1 MCSTV
6 EKRTSSNS
14 IMQLTAIVGA
24 LVGIA
29 VSSYQIY
36 LGAAAIG
43 KCDIEPMI
51 PVWLLGE
58 WEM

>member
-1 MCSTV
+1 
-6 EKRTSSNS
+6 
-14 IMQLTAIVGA
+14 MQLTAIVGA
-24 LVGIA
+24 LLGIA

-43 KCDIEPMI
+43 KCDVEPMI

-58 WEM
+58 